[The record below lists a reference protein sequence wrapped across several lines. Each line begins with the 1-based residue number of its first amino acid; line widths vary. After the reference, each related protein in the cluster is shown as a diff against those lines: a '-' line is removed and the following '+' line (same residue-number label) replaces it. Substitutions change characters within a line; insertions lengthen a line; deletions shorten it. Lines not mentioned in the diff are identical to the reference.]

1 MSTSVRIIASILV
14 FLALVLGVLAF
25 VVGRRP
31 APPTATA
38 RVAIA
43 PAKTFPVVVA
53 DRALLAGQPIPA
65 DAVRVVEMPVYP
77 TAAHSRVA
85 DVVGQVPRVI
95 IYSGMPLTEG
105 ILHQGLPLS
114 LQPGERGIAVPVDEV
129 VGAGNAIQAGDRI
142 DVFFT
147 IRAPDGATQNL
158 DRTMARLLLANLR
171 VLAYGSDSLA
181 PAAQAAS
188 RDALRSQARSA
199 VLAVPVADVDALIL
213 ASQVGK
219 LTLALRFP
227 LDPETPAP
235 ALFATPRPAL
245 ALREPSSA
253 DARLQADAPVNRAFA
268 GVDSSSLAGLSGGA
282 PAGMVGGNGAHAAL
296 APAAR
301 RAPRAAPAGNVEVIR
316 GIDVRYQPL
325 AQGDAR

>member
-1 MSTSVRIIASILV
+1 MTTSIRITASILV
-14 FLALVLGVLAF
+14 FLAVVLGILAF

-31 APPTATA
+31 VPPLATA
-38 RVAIA
+38 PVAIA
-43 PAKTFPVVVA
+43 PARTFPVVVA

-65 DAVRVVEMPVYP
+65 DAVRVVQMPVYP

-85 DVVGQVPRVI
+85 DVVGQVPRVVI
-95 IYSGMPLTEG
+95 NSGMPLTEG

-114 LQPGERGIAVPVDEV
+114 LRTGERGVAIPVDEV

-147 IRAPDGATQNL
+147 IRAPDGATQNP
-158 DRTMARLLLANLR
+158 DRTVARLLLANLR

-181 PAAQAAS
+181 PVAQAAN
-188 RDALRSQARSA
+188 RDTLRSQARSA

-213 ASQVGK
+213 AAQVGK

-235 ALFATPRPAL
+235 DLFAAPRPGL
-245 ALREPSSA
+245 AMRDPSSA
-253 DARLQADAPVNRAFA
+253 DARLRADTPVNRAFA
-268 GVDSSSLAGLSGGA
+268 GVDSASLDGA
-282 PAGMVGGNGAHAAL
+282 PVVRVAL
-296 APAAR
+296 APVPVVGAGGHGVSR
-301 RAPRAAPAGNVEVIR
+301 PAQTRDVEVIR
-316 GIDVRYQPL
+316 GVDVKHQSQALEDVR
-325 AQGDAR
+325 

>member
-1 MSTSVRIIASILV
+1 MSTSIRIIASILV
-14 FLALVLGVLAF
+14 FLALLLGVLAF

-31 APPTATA
+31 APPIAPA
-38 RVAIA
+38 PVAIA

-53 DRALLAGQPIPA
+53 DRDLLAGQPIPS
-65 DAVRVVEMPVYP
+65 DAVHVVQMPVYP
-77 TAAHSRVA
+77 TAAHSQIA
-85 DVVGQVPRVI
+85 DVVGQVPRVV

-114 LQPGERGIAVPVDEV
+114 LNPGERGVAIPVDEV
-129 VGAGNAIQAGDRI
+129 VGVGNAIQAGDRI

-158 DRTMARLLLANLR
+158 DRTVARLLLSNIR

-181 PAAQAAS
+181 PAAQAAN
-188 RDALRSQARSA
+188 RDALRSPARSA

-227 LDPETPAP
+227 LDPETSSPE
-235 ALFATPRPAL
+235 LFAAPRPAL
-245 ALREPSSA
+245 AVRAPLSA
-253 DARLQADAPVNRAFA
+253 EARLRVDDPVNRAFA
-268 GVDSSSLAGLSGGA
+268 GIDASLLT
-282 PAGMVGGNGAHAAL
+282 
-296 APAAR
+296 
-301 RAPRAAPAGNVEVIR
+301 
-316 GIDVRYQPL
+316 
-325 AQGDAR
+325 